1 MKKRKLPVENTEL
14 PWEHPKPKR
23 EDPHALELVRKIMQ
37 SPTYR
42 LAEEDTDFLKS
53 YETRGNR
60 LELDYLKPELHMARA
75 GIEHTIVVFGSA
87 RIRERKSAMA
97 DLEAVQKRL
106 KADPENE
113 KLLRELYIAERMLEK
128 SLYYDDARMFGRYVS
143 RSGKGPDDSRV
154 VIMTGG
160 GPGIMEAANRGA
172 HDVGAKSVGLNIQLP
187 HEQFPNPYITPELCF
202 QFHYFAIR
210 KLHFFLRAKALVV
223 YPGGFGTLDELFE
236 ILTLIQTHK
245 TRPIPVVMVGKSYWN
260 KLIDF
265 DFLVEE
271 GSIAPE
277 EAEIFHYADN
287 AAEAWKYILNWYQ
300 RYNTPLIAKG
310 EKSGMED

>member
-1 MKKRKLPVENTEL
+1 
-14 PWEHPKPKR
+14 
-23 EDPHALELVRKIMQ
+23 
-37 SPTYR
+37 
-42 LAEEDTDFLKS
+42 
-53 YETRGNR
+53 
-60 LELDYLKPELHMARA
+60 
-75 GIEHTIVVFGSA
+75 
-87 RIRERKSAMA
+87 
-97 DLEAVQKRL
+97 
-106 KADPENE
+106 
-113 KLLRELYIAERMLEK
+113 
-128 SLYYDDARMFGRYVS
+128 MFGRYVS

-172 HDVGAKSVGLNIQLP
+172 HDVGAKSVGLNIHLP

-236 ILTLIQTHK
+236 ILTLVQTHK
-245 TRPIPVVMVGKSYWN
+245 TRPIPVVIVGKSYWN

-271 GSIAPE
+271 GTIAPE
-277 EAEIFHYADN
+277 DLEIFHFADN
-287 AAEAWKYILNWYQ
+287 AAEAWRHILQWHET
-300 RYNTPLIAKG
+300 YNTPLIAKG
-310 EKSGMED
+310 ERNGLENQEKS